1 MNTLKLNWQNYFR
14 FELLEKRRF
23 LFFVLSFIF
32 VPSFL
37 QILPSDTQ
45 PWYFFSITFLAFAYL
60 KNPLELKFF
69 FILIFLFILF
79 LFIRQFIFANEQ
91 STKSISY
98 GFFLM
103 MLPMMSKDMLLLFRK
118 YFFSIILFHI
128 IFAYILSGLSDGL
141 YKVIYS
147 ARDVEILGLRSISFS
162 YPEPSYTAKVLTLTA
177 LGLYLIEDRQGIK
190 YKYYLIV
197 AVSIFTLSLTGL
209 ILGTLAILSL
219 LSFRNQLIAI
229 FIGITILLLIYYDQI
244 ILPGRLALIQTAI
257 KSLDI
262 NLIFLDASFVSRV
275 ESFEVILN
283 EFRRFSFLGDALSNE
298 AISFLSLVYLG
309 WLGMFAI
316 VFSALNF
323 LLMLFRGKVFLFL
336 VFIFCTYSD
345 TFVYPATAIFIMGCF
360 YNNLN
365 FLQKLRRP
373 L

>member
-60 KNPLELKFF
+60 KNPIELKFF

-128 IFAYILSGLSDGL
+128 IFAFILSSLSDGL

-177 LGLYLIEDRQGIK
+177 R
-190 YKYYLIV
+190 
-197 AVSIFTLSLTGL
+197 
-209 ILGTLAILSL
+209 
-219 LSFRNQLIAI
+219 
-229 FIGITILLLIYYDQI
+229 
-244 ILPGRLALIQTAI
+244 
-257 KSLDI
+257 
-262 NLIFLDASFVSRV
+262 
-275 ESFEVILN
+275 
-283 EFRRFSFLGDALSNE
+283 
-298 AISFLSLVYLG
+298 
-309 WLGMFAI
+309 
-316 VFSALNF
+316 
-323 LLMLFRGKVFLFL
+323 
-336 VFIFCTYSD
+336 C
-345 TFVYPATAIFIMGCF
+345 C
-360 YNNLN
+360 
-365 FLQKLRRP
+365 
-373 L
+373 